1 MRIWTWWDVKY
12 QRPLPLSKQQIT
24 MDIEQQNPTEHKKSY
39 QELRE
44 QYKALHLRPE
54 VFEEFRGLCIRRC
67 QDIDLNPPKPED
79 CDQFVVAFVEL
90 YGSRLWPGNVE
101 KRNHLVRFGDSDRL
115 VYVDRKAPKPVTA
128 EILYER
134 RQSAAAEAGSSEEDA
149 NPPAMLPWPEVSE
162 TDRIVWAAEAEE
174 TTESEKLEKQRTVR
188 TALLESEVGVA
199 MANFFR
205 TMTRYNASVHKASR
219 KPNLLAAIIRVP
231 NGKKKWA

>member
-1 MRIWTWWDVKY
+1 MN
-12 QRPLPLSKQQIT
+12 
-24 MDIEQQNPTEHKKSY
+24 IEQQNPTEQEESY

-67 QDIDLNPPKPED
+67 QDIGLNPPKPED

-101 KRNHLVRFGDSDRL
+101 KRNHLVRSGEADRL

-134 RQSAAAEAGSSEEDA
+134 RQSAAAEARSSEEDA
-149 NPPAMLPWPEVSE
+149 SPSAMLPWPEVSE
-162 TDRIVWAAEAEE
+162 TDKIVWAAEADEM
-174 TTESEKLEKQRTVR
+174 TESEKLEKKRKVR

-199 MANFFR
+199 MASFFR
-205 TMTRYNASVHKASR
+205 TMSRYNASVPTTLKKR
-219 KPNLLAAIIRVP
+219 NLLAAIIRVP
-231 NGKKKWA
+231 NE

>member
-1 MRIWTWWDVKY
+1 MDV
-12 QRPLPLSKQQIT
+12 
-24 MDIEQQNPTEHKKSY
+24 EQQTPTEHKESY

-67 QDIDLNPPKPED
+67 QDIGLNPPKPED

-101 KRNHLVRFGDSDRL
+101 RRNHLVRSGEADRL

-134 RQSAAAEAGSSEEDA
+134 RQSVAAEAGDA
-149 NPPAMLPWPEVSE
+149 SPSTMLPWPEVSE
-162 TDRIVWAAEAEE
+162 TDKIVWAAEADEM
-174 TTESEKLEKQRTVR
+174 TESEKLEKKRKVR

-199 MANFFR
+199 MASFFR
-205 TMTRYNASVHKASR
+205 TMTRYNASVPTTLKKR
-219 KPNLLAAIIRVP
+219 NLLAAIIHVF
-231 NGKKKWA
+231 NG